1 MARLDGGGGGTP
13 DRAAVVELLR
23 SRIGLA
29 TADRVGTSLCV
40 RGPAGIGKSSLIRS
54 LLDDVTHPASPPT
67 PTAVT
72 TLRAVGDER
81 RRHEPFAVL
90 GQLTGPVPS
99 GDDPADTVLDRVDE
113 LCAAGPVVV
122 WVDDAHHADAAS
134 LAGLRRMVWAGRS
147 LPLTV
152 VLSTRPTPWPEQLE
166 LLVRQ
171 VETSVELPPMD
182 PMMAEGLV
190 RDRLGRWPGPRL
202 RRVLDGAGGNP
213 LFLTELIRELQR
225 GDRLQ
230 PAGRDA
236 VDIAPGVSMRG
247 TALDSLI
254 RTHLAGVDETG
265 TELLTALAV
274 WGTAARLGDLA
285 DLLYSTPQALAPAV
299 DQTVRAGVALVLSD
313 IDAVDGRL
321 DGTVDFVH
329 DLYREVAY
337 EAAAEADRRRLHRR
351 VAAVL
356 TGRGADP
363 ALIAE
368 HLLQATSDRDR
379 DADGKDLLAAL
390 NAAVAAS
397 GTFAPQVAVDLLALA
412 DGLTTRDDP
421 AAERVLLQRADELF
435 RTGRGAAAERLVRE
449 RIGEV
454 RDPAVAA
461 GLQRVLITSQINRA
475 DVDGALDSMGRTLS
489 IEQLPPPVRR
499 SLEAQRQWL
508 LLLGGRFDRLAD
520 LDALRAQALAADDQ
534 AAAAT
539 LVMTASV
546 LAYVQ
551 GDANRALALAT
562 TSPGP
567 APAGEL
573 GPGTSNVW
581 PALFRLDVQ
590 GPAAAVQEV
599 ERARAAVART
609 QRPWVA
615 PFLGFV
621 AAGAAWAAGDWDGAV
636 AESDAALEV
645 AEETGTGWTSIA
657 VGVRI
662 DLDAR
667 RGHLRA
673 ARRRLAEFRARRLP
687 DQFGRGDMDVAE
699 MSILEAEG
707 AIEHAAALGEA
718 YWTRARTRPGFGGAE
733 FAIDIVRLGLI
744 AHRPSLVEQVVEDVR
759 RLDPRHRPPGVLEFI
774 RGAVRSDLA
783 DLERAD
789 RAFRDRGRIN
799 RVLHTQEELA
809 CAAAAGGDRAR
820 AVAAMEEAL
829 AGYERVRAT
838 VDRDRLLARLRR
850 LGVRRGSRQ
859 AHRTRA
865 DGWAALTATE
875 RRITDLICEGL
886 TNREIAARLFVSP
899 RTVQSHVSHILDKT
913 GLRSRVEVAA
923 AATAQTG

>member
-1 MARLDGGGGGTP
+1 
-13 DRAAVVELLR
+13 
-23 SRIGLA
+23 
-29 TADRVGTSLCV
+29 
-40 RGPAGIGKSSLIRS
+40 
-54 LLDDVTHPASPPT
+54 
-67 PTAVT
+67 
-72 TLRAVGDER
+72 
-81 RRHEPFAVL
+81 
-90 GQLTGPVPS
+90 
-99 GDDPADTVLDRVDE
+99 
-113 LCAAGPVVV
+113 
-122 WVDDAHHADAAS
+122 
-134 LAGLRRMVWAGRS
+134 
-147 LPLTV
+147 
-152 VLSTRPTPWPEQLE
+152 
-166 LLVRQ
+166 
-171 VETSVELPPMD
+171 
-182 PMMAEGLV
+182 
-190 RDRLGRWPGPRL
+190 
-202 RRVLDGAGGNP
+202 
-213 LFLTELIRELQR
+213 
-225 GDRLQ
+225 
-230 PAGRDA
+230 
-236 VDIAPGVSMRG
+236 
-247 TALDSLI
+247 
-254 RTHLAGVDETG
+254 
-265 TELLTALAV
+265 
-274 WGTAARLGDLA
+274 
-285 DLLYSTPQALAPAV
+285 
-299 DQTVRAGVALVLSD
+299 
-313 IDAVDGRL
+313 
-321 DGTVDFVH
+321 
-329 DLYREVAY
+329 
-337 EAAAEADRRRLHRR
+337 
-351 VAAVL
+351 
-356 TGRGADP
+356 
-363 ALIAE
+363 
-368 HLLQATSDRDR
+368 
-379 DADGKDLLAAL
+379 
-390 NAAVAAS
+390 
-397 GTFAPQVAVDLLALA
+397 
-412 DGLTTRDDP
+412 
-421 AAERVLLQRADELF
+421 
-435 RTGRGAAAERLVRE
+435 
-449 RIGEV
+449 
-454 RDPAVAA
+454 
-461 GLQRVLITSQINRA
+461 
-475 DVDGALDSMGRTLS
+475 
-489 IEQLPPPVRR
+489 
-499 SLEAQRQWL
+499 
-508 LLLGGRFDRLAD
+508 
-520 LDALRAQALAADDQ
+520 
-534 AAAAT
+534 
-539 LVMTASV
+539 
-546 LAYVQ
+546 
-551 GDANRALALAT
+551 
-562 TSPGP
+562 
-567 APAGEL
+567 L

-744 AHRPSLVEQVVEDVR
+744 AHRPALVEQVVEDVR

-789 RAFRDRGRIN
+789 RAFRDRGLTN
-799 RVLHTQEELA
+799 RVLLTQEELA
-809 CAAAAGGDRAR
+809 CAAAAHGDRAR